1 MLINRETVPISN
13 MLNPE
18 YNFYAHKKTEEN
30 LKRSKDETIAEHTE
44 RCVYHFKNIV
54 KEKGLEAVF
63 SNFEKKWLDG
73 CGSEELELFWDML
86 LNTITFHD
94 IGKLNPLFQ
103 KDKMKNSQFS
113 RERGRIEFG
122 SQHSLISAVFYLEYY
137 LPKSKSY
144 AKEIRNQFRLLTYV
158 NAYIIS
164 RHHSSLEQL
173 DNFISDFFLKEDYKD
188 KWEIIVSEFGKFLT
202 KEADFMKEGYGKRV
216 RTELEKCCPKDG
228 EGSILLYAYE
238 KLLYSLL
245 IASDYYAT
253 TEYSD
258 EYILD
263 SHGTL
268 EDMSYIIE
276 SYGKSMVMQNI
287 RAYQQGEKKEG
298 KIRTEDEKAGESW
311 WEERNMNILR
321 SELFLEAEREL
332 IRNKEERIFYL
343 EAPTGSGKSN
353 TALNLSFRLMELC
366 TEMKKLWYIYPFNT
380 LVEQNMHSLEKIFG
394 QDQDILK
401 QIRVV
406 NSITP
411 IGTIYSNKMYTKE
424 SGTKENE
431 QELNE
436 YVKALLDRQF
446 FHYPITLSTHVT
458 LFDILF
464 GGRRESGFGF
474 YQIANSVI
482 ILDEV
487 QSYRNEIW
495 TEIIHFLK
503 VFAEALNMKIII
515 MSATL
520 PDLDRLSLEQ
530 TKAVRLIKDRE
541 RYFKHPVFK
550 NRVELRYDLLKIQE
564 VEEQLT
570 KYIKEYLNDGKKVL
584 VEFLYKT
591 SADNFFRQICCDADV
606 TCKVRLMTGDDNS
619 MERNNILKEL
629 EEEPDETGF
638 LLIATQVIEAGVDI
652 QNMDVGF
659 KNISMLDSEE
669 QFMGRINRSCL
680 KEGIVYIFR
689 LDEPRTIYGR
699 DVRLE
704 KALTLDSPKMR
715 DVLTQKSFA
724 VFYEEV
730 FNKIQQI
737 NRSLDVKKNLQEF
750 WEQTGRL
757 NQQEVSERMYLI
769 NEDERQVP
777 VFLAREIRVSEDEVL
792 KGKEVWMAYEELLQ
806 EKNLKYAE
814 MKVRQSIIQSQMSY
828 FIYHIK
834 KGIPIAYNRQVGEI
848 YYIEDGEQY
857 FDNGKLDR
865 KKLEN
870 QSEIL

>member
-1 MLINRETVPISN
+1 MLINREPVPVSS

-18 YNFYAHKKTEEN
+18 YNFYAHKKEEEN
-30 LKRSKDETIAEHTE
+30 LKRSKDETVAEHTK

-63 SNFEKKWLDG
+63 SNFEKKWFAG

-103 KDKMKNSQFS
+103 KDKMKNPQFS

-122 SQHSLISAVFYLEYY
+122 SKHSLISAVFYLEYY
-137 LPKSKSY
+137 LPKSKDY
-144 AKEIRNQFRLLTYV
+144 VKEVRDQFRLLTYV

-173 DNFISDFFLKEDYKD
+173 DKFVSDFFLTEDYKED
-188 KWEIIVSEFGKFLT
+188 WGIIVGEFGKFLT
-202 KEADFMKEGYGKRV
+202 KKADFIKEGYGKKV
-216 RTELEKCCPKDG
+216 RTDLEKCCPKDG
-228 EGSILLYAYE
+228 EGGILLYAYE

-258 EYILD
+258 AYVSE

-268 EDMSYIIE
+268 EDMSHIMEGYE
-276 SYGKSMVMQNI
+276 KSVVMQNI
-287 RAYQQGEKKEG
+287 RAYQQGKTKEG
-298 KIRTEDEKAGESW
+298 KRRTEDEKAGESW
-311 WEERNMNILR
+311 WEERDINILR
-321 SELFLEAEREL
+321 SELFLEVEKEL

-366 TEMKKLWYIYPFNT
+366 KEMKKLWYIYPFNT
-380 LVEQNMHSLEKIFG
+380 LVEQNMHSLEKTFG
-394 QDQDILK
+394 QNQDILK
-401 QIRVV
+401 QIKVV

-411 IGTIYSNKMYTKE
+411 IGTVSGNKKSRKE
-424 SGTKENE
+424 SGTEEKE

-464 GGRRESGFGF
+464 GGERESGFGF
-474 YQIANSVI
+474 YQMANSVI
-482 ILDEV
+482 ILDEI

-503 VFAEALNMKIII
+503 VFAEVLNMKIII

-530 TKAVRLIKDRE
+530 TKTVKLIKDRE

-550 NRVELRYDLLKIQE
+550 NRVELRYDLLEIQE

-570 KYIKEYLNDGKKVL
+570 KYIKEYLNGGKKVL
-584 VEFLYKT
+584 VEFLYKK
-591 SADNFFRQICCDADV
+591 SAENFFRQICCDADV
-606 TCKVRLMTGDDNS
+606 TCKVRLITGDDNS
-619 MERNNILKEL
+619 MERNNILKGL
-629 EEEPDETGF
+629 EEEPEETGF

-704 KALTLDSPKMR
+704 KGLTLDSPKMR
-715 DVLTQKSFA
+715 EVLEEKSFD

-730 FNKIQQI
+730 FNKLQQI
-737 NRSLDVKKNLQEF
+737 NLSLDFKKNLQEF
-750 WEQTGRL
+750 WKQTGRL
-757 NQQEVSERMYLI
+757 NQQRVSERMYLI
-769 NEDERQVP
+769 DENERQVS
-777 VFLAREIRVSEDEVL
+777 VFLAREIRISEDEVL
-792 KGKEVWMAYEELLQ
+792 SGKEVWTAYEELLQ
-806 EKNLKYAE
+806 EKNMTYAE

-834 KGIPIAYNRQVGEI
+834 KGIPIAYNRQIGEI

-870 QSEIL
+870 QTGIL